1 MRLLLI
7 EDDPQLGKALYQGL
21 KEEYTTDWFQNAE
34 EGAAVIDEAP
44 YDVIVL
50 DINLPGVS
58 GLDWLRE
65 LRNQSIQIPV
75 LLLTARDAPSQRV
88 EGLDAGAD
96 DYLIK
101 PFDFDELLAR
111 IRALLRRKGTYQE
124 TVIHYKNIEMDLAG
138 KTVSKDGEIVAMS
151 GKEFETLRLL
161 MENVGRCLSKEQIQQ
176 KIYSWDDE
184 FESNTVEVYISSIR
198 RKLGKD
204 LIKTMRGIGYIM
216 VREV

>member
-21 KEEYTTDWFQNAE
+21 KQEYIADWFKTAE
-34 EGAAVIDEAP
+34 EGEASISASS

-50 DINLPGVS
+50 DINLPGMS
-58 GLDWLRE
+58 GLEWLQS
-65 LRNQSIQIPV
+65 LRNRKFDIPV

-111 IRALLRRKGTYQE
+111 VRALLRRQGTIQE
-124 TVIHYKNIEMDLAG
+124 TVIHYKEISMDLDG
-138 KTVSKDGEIVAMS
+138 KAVSKAGEIVALS
-151 GKEFETLRLL
+151 GKEFEILRLL
-161 MENVGRCLSKEQIQQ
+161 LENAGRCLSKEQIEQ
-176 KIYSWDDE
+176 KIYNWDED
-184 FESNTVEVYISSIR
+184 FASNTVEVHISAIR
-198 RKLGKD
+198 RKLGKE
-204 LIKTMRGIGYIM
+204 LIKTMRGIGYI
-216 VREV
+216 VAREA

>member
-21 KEEYTTDWFQNAE
+21 KQEYTADWFKSAE
-34 EGAAVIDEAP
+34 EGEAVIETTP
-44 YDVIVL
+44 YDVVVL
-50 DINLPGVS
+50 DINLPGMS
-58 GLDWLRE
+58 GLEWLRT
-65 LRNQSIQIPV
+65 LRNRKFDIPV

-111 IRALLRRKGTYQE
+111 IRALLRRKGAFQE
-124 TVIHYKNIEMDLAG
+124 TVLHYKNITMDLDS
-138 KTVSKDGEIVAMS
+138 KTVSKDSETISLS
-151 GKEFETLRLL
+151 GKEFEIFRLL
-161 MENVGRCLSKEQIQQ
+161 LENVGRCLSKEQIEQ
-176 KIYSWDDE
+176 KIYNWDDD
-184 FESNTVEVYISSIR
+184 FGSNTVEVHISGIR

-204 LIKTMRGIGYIM
+204 LIKTMRGIGYIV
-216 VREV
+216 VREA